1 MSDRRLRVFVSSSSG
16 ELREEREAASAV
28 IRTLR
33 LAPVFDE
40 AAPEGCDVFVG
51 IYWQSYGWRPEGGV
65 SGLEDEYTRSLA
77 LPQLLYAK
85 EPAPEREA
93 PLERL
98 LARMT
103 EEERLRSFATPGELA
118 ELFVDDLAALL
129 TQRFHGGRAP
139 AQDLPEGT
147 VSFLF
152 VDIDSSTPLVRQLG
166 DAYSAALDAFRR
178 IVTEATRRHAG
189 AVAGFDGDG
198 VVSAFSVP
206 AGAIRA
212 AIDVQRELA
221 SASWPENVTVRA
233 RIGVHTGTI
242 ELTPNGYVGLE
253 VHRAAR
259 IGAAANGGQVLI
271 SRAAADLLG
280 ELDTD
285 IELLELGSFALKG
298 LDRSEPLLQL
308 VAPGLE
314 HDLPPPRARAA
325 NIVHLPTHLTELIGR
340 SREIADVVERL
351 QRREERLLTLTG
363 PGGMGKTRLAVASA
377 ARVAAEYPDGV
388 HFVALEDAATAEQV
402 PRVVAECLGLRTEGA
417 RALVDTIEDHLS
429 RARVLLVLDNFEHVL
444 DARSVV
450 TTLLAGC
457 PGTNVLVTSRTPL
470 RVQGEHE
477 LPVPPLAESAAV
489 RLFLERAQATSAG
502 WRPSPH
508 NAEAVREICRR
519 LDGLPLAIELAAA
532 RLRVLDPGALLGRL
546 KRRLDVVGG
555 SVPDL
560 PHRQRTLTST
570 IAWSYDLL
578 DESEQTLFARLALFA
593 GGWTVEAA
601 EAVCRDHRC
610 AEVLGSLERLAENSL
625 VLVERG
631 SSGQQRMR
639 MLETIREFA
648 ADRLRESGDEEE
660 TRRRHTAYFDEFV
673 QSIRPLFSGSRTP
686 EAMLLLDDEWENIE
700 ATVAP
705 RVAAR
710 DFEPLVEIA
719 SATWRY
725 VWLSD
730 RVRDAT
736 AWMPFAYEARG
747 ELEPRL
753 RGELCRIWGSSLY
766 QLGLYEDARVA
777 LEAAVDLLAES
788 GSPDLEAW
796 ARTILAGL
804 LPHFEASLD
813 GSLAEVTR
821 AVEIFRAEQNE
832 FGLATSLG
840 LQGTIMTL
848 LGDPEEGLARID
860 EGLAAAEVLG
870 LSSMTGANRTLRALA
885 CLASGDV
892 DAAHEDLRMAAGT
905 HMYLEGTAYCL
916 EGLAAVA
923 LAEGDPLRAATALG
937 AAEGLRER
945 TGIQMWPVLR
955 MALQQTM
962 AALDAGGPEVAEA
975 RYEGRHLSPREAL
988 ARLADKETLA
998 IA

>member
-16 ELREEREAASAV
+16 KLGEEREAASAV

-33 LAPVFDE
+33 LVPVFDE
-40 AAPEGCDVFVG
+40 AGPEGCDVFVG
-51 IYWQSYGWRPEGGV
+51 IYWQSYGLRLEGGV
-65 SGLEDEYTRSLA
+65 SGLEEEYTRGRA
-77 LPQLLYAK
+77 LPRFLYAK
-85 EPAPEREA
+85 EPAPERET

-103 EEERLRSFATPGELA
+103 AEERVRSFATPGELA
-118 ELFVDDLAALL
+118 ELLVDDLAALL
-129 TQRFHGGRAP
+129 SQRFHGDRASV
-139 AQDLPEGT
+139 QDLPEGT

-152 VDIDSSTPLVRQLG
+152 VDIDGSTPLVRQLG
-166 DAYSAALDAFRR
+166 DAYPAVLDAFRL
-178 IVTEATRRHAG
+178 IVTESTRRHAG
-189 AVAGFDGDG
+189 AVADFDGDG

-206 AGAIRA
+206 AAAARA
-212 AIDVQRELA
+212 AIDVQSELA
-221 SASWPENVTVRA
+221 IASWPENVTVRA
-233 RIGVHTGTI
+233 RIGVHTGGI

-271 SRAAADLLG
+271 SRATADLLG
-280 ELDTD
+280 ELDND
-285 IELLELGSFALKG
+285 VELLELGSFALKG

-314 HDLPPPRARAA
+314 RDLPPPRARAA

-340 SREIADVVERL
+340 SRVIADVVERL
-351 QRREERLLTLTG
+351 QQREVRLLTLTG

-377 ARVAAEYPDGV
+377 ALVAAAYPDGV

-402 PRVVAECLGLRTEGA
+402 PGVIAESLGLRTEGA

-429 RARVLLVLDNFEHVL
+429 HGRVLLVLDNFEHVR

-450 TTLLAGC
+450 TTLLSGC
-457 PGTNVLVTSRTPL
+457 PGTDVLVTSRTPL

-489 RLFLERAQATSAG
+489 QLFLERAQATSAG
-502 WRPSPH
+502 WMPSPH

-519 LDGLPLAIELAAA
+519 LEGLPLAIELAAA
-532 RLRVLDPGALLGRL
+532 RLRVLDPAALLGRL
-546 KRRLDVVGG
+546 GRRLDVVGG

-560 PHRQRTLTST
+560 PDRQHTLTST

-578 DESEQTLFARLALFA
+578 DESEQTLFARLAVFA

-601 EAVCRDHRC
+601 EAVCGDQRC
-610 AEVLGSLERLAENSL
+610 ADVLGSLERLVENSL
-625 VLVERG
+625 VLVESG

-660 TRRRHTAYFDEFV
+660 TRRRHTAYFDDLV
-673 QSIRPLFSGSRTP
+673 QNIGPLFSGRRTP
-686 EAMLLLDDEWENIE
+686 EAMMLLDDEWENIE

-710 DFEPLVEIA
+710 AFEPLVEIA

-725 VWLSD
+725 VWLFD

-736 AWMPFAYEARG
+736 AWMPSAYEARD

-766 QLGLYEDARVA
+766 QLGRYEEARVA
-777 LEAAVDLLAES
+777 LEEAVDVLAES
-788 GSPDLEAW
+788 GPSDREAW

-804 LPHFEASLD
+804 LPHFEASLV

-840 LQGTIMTL
+840 LQGTITTL

-870 LSSMTGANRTLRALA
+870 LSSMTGTNRTLRALA
-885 CLASGDV
+885 RLASGDV
-892 DAAHEDLRMAAGT
+892 DAAHEDLRVAAGT
-905 HMYLEGTAYCL
+905 YMYLEGTAYCL

-923 LAEGDPLRAATALG
+923 LAEGDSLRAATALG

-945 TGIQMWPVLR
+945 TGIEMWPVLR
-955 MALQQTM
+955 MALQPTM
-962 AALDAGGPEVAEA
+962 EALDAGGSEVAEA
-975 RYEGRHLSPREAL
+975 RYEGRHLSPRGAL
-988 ARLADKETLA
+988 ARLARDETLA
-998 IA
+998 FA